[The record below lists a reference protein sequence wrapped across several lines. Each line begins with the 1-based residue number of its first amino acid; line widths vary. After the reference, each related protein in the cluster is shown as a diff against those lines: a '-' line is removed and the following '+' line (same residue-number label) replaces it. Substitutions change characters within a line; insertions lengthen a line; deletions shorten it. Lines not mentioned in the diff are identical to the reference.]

1 MTESFL
7 VGIDD
12 SDCGER
18 ALDFACQ
25 RAKSSGSKLVLAYVI
40 EWSPYTFNT
49 PEENEL
55 RHKRREE
62 EIERANSHVLE
73 PAFKRVKTM
82 GLDGETVVRHGSVAE
97 VLKGLANEYNSDQV
111 IVGRVGKS
119 NIKSMLFGSV
129 TSKLVQMSDVPV
141 TVVP

>member
-1 MTESFL
+1 
-7 VGIDD
+7 
-12 SDCGER
+12 
-18 ALDFACQ
+18 
-25 RAKSSGSKLVLAYVI
+25 
-40 EWSPYTFNT
+40 
-49 PEENEL
+49 
-55 RHKRREE
+55 
-62 EIERANSHVLE
+62 
-73 PAFKRVKTM
+73 M
-82 GLDGETVVRHGSVAE
+82 GLESETVVRHGSVAE